1 MKKTNENNQ
10 IIEGIKSLSN
20 HEKNVATN
28 LHEPTFQGT
37 NAWNYTKDC
46 IDTGWVSSAGKW
58 VSRFEDEVSKYT
70 NARYAIAVTNGT
82 VAFRLALHL
91 VNVKAGDE
99 VLVP

>member
-1 MKKTNENNQ
+1 MKKTNDNNL

-20 HEKNVATN
+20 HEKNVVTN

-58 VSRFEDEVSKYT
+58 VSRFEDEVS
-70 NARYAIAVTNGT
+70 
-82 VAFRLALHL
+82 
-91 VNVKAGDE
+91 
-99 VLVP
+99 